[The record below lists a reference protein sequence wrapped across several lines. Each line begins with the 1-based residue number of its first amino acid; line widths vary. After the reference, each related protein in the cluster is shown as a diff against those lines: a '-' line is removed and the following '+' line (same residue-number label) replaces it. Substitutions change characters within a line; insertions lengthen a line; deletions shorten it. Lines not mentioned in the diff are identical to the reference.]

1 MRSRLPETDPDTS
14 SNDRPF
20 ASCVAMD
27 EFQNIF
33 VGTTHAGNG
42 AGVDCSLY
50 VYRYNEDD
58 TYLHVFTLD
67 FEEPVL
73 DIAANKN
80 RLYVLTATD
89 PKANTARA
97 TTSPAPGDDSEKT
110 YFRLRVFEDYLPFNE
125 VPVETDE

>member
-1 MRSRLPETDPDTS
+1 
-14 SNDRPF
+14 
-20 ASCVAMD
+20 MD

-50 VYRYNEDD
+50 VYRFNEDN

-73 DIAANKN
+73 DVAASKN

-89 PKANTARA
+89 PQENTARA
-97 TTSPAPGDDSEKT
+97 AGQPRRGRRQLQDLLPPAG
-110 YFRLRVFEDYLPFNE
+110 LRGLPA
-125 VPVETDE
+125 V